1 MQVYSPQKLK
11 LSRSEV
17 LLAAT
22 VVIGFLH
29 HVDHVLRADHSGW
42 PFTSEV
48 NSFTFSL
55 LVYPLVL
62 SVFLARLY
70 PWYRVV
76 ATALAYVGIQLA
88 HISIETPG
96 DQYSTWAYG
105 VSSAANVQGQPNLL
119 GIASPTMGVYA
130 VVLSLLLSVAF
141 ILTLIEFIR
150 DALAAKEKIL
160 KSGGKHNYPES
171 NAN

>member
-1 MQVYSPQKLK
+1 MPVYTPQKLK

-42 PFTSEV
+42 PFTAEV
-48 NSFTFSL
+48 NPFSFSL
-55 LVYPLVL
+55 LGYPLIL
-62 SVFLARLY
+62 SVFLARSH

-76 ATALAYVGIQLA
+76 ATTLAYVSTQLA
-88 HISIETPG
+88 HIFIETPA
-96 DQYSTWAYG
+96 DQYSTWAHG
-105 VSSAANVQGQPNLL
+105 VSSAANAQGQPNLL
-119 GIASPTMGVYA
+119 GIASPAMGVYA

-150 DALAAKEKIL
+150 DALVAKEESI
-160 KSGGKHNYPES
+160 KSGGKHNHPES
-171 NAN
+171 NTN